1 MDNRNQLRKITR
13 EKRLALSNH
22 QQTMAAVQLSE
33 RLTTHPKV
41 VAAQHISIYLAN
53 DGELNTLPFIE
64 WCWANNKQVYLPVIH
79 PFSKGH
85 LLFLKYTP
93 NTKMCKNRFGIS
105 EPKLNVNLIQRIE
118 NIDIIFTPLVA
129 FDETGARLGMGGG
142 FYDRTLQ
149 SWFEHYQTNKNA
161 TPYPIGLAHNCQL
174 VSSIPTE
181 YWDIPIPELITP
193 TENYQF

>member
-13 EKRLALSNH
+13 EKRLALSNNE
-22 QQTMAAVQLSE
+22 QTMAAIQLSE

-41 VAAQHISIYLAN
+41 VSAQHIAIYLAN

-79 PFSKGH
+79 PFSQGH
-85 LLFLKYTP
+85 LLFLNYTP
-93 NTKMCKNRFGIS
+93 ETEMCKNRFGIS

-149 SWFEHYQTNKNA
+149 SWFEQYKTDKQSR
-161 TPYPIGLAHNCQL
+161 PYPIGLAHNCQL

-193 TENYQF
+193 TQNYQF